1 MQMLRKKNKRKNGEN
16 TSVVREL
23 RQEKGLSQQEVA
35 DRLAISR
42 ASYIALEKG
51 RRDLRLSEARKLT
64 DLLGVSVSSLL
75 SNTFPDIE
83 KYQQMLFEFLRND
96 LTREKDGKVPKT
108 KLAKLL
114 YLADFG
120 WYHEN
125 LESMSGMQYRKIS
138 YGPVPDA
145 YFRIVD
151 ELYEKGKLDIEP
163 KDSAIL
169 IFPTRSGKQETADKL
184 SSKEKKFIAKI
195 AKRWKDK
202 NTQDIVGFTH
212 NQRPYKFSREG
223 EIIPYEL
230 ITQED
235 PGYAY

>member
-1 MQMLRKKNKRKNGEN
+1 MPQKINKKKEEEN
-16 TSVVREL
+16 TSVARGL
-23 RQEKGLSQQEVA
+23 RQERGLSQQVVA
-35 DRLAISR
+35 DRLGISR
-42 ASYIALEKG
+42 ASYIAYEKG
-51 RRDLRLSEARKLT
+51 GRDLRLSEVRKLA
-64 DLLGVSVSSLL
+64 DLFGTSTTVLL
-75 SNTFPDIE
+75 NNIFPDFE

-96 LTREKDGKVPKT
+96 LTKGGDGKVPKT

-125 LESMSGMQYRKIS
+125 LESMSGMQYRKIA
-138 YGPVPDA
+138 YGPVPDE

-151 ELYEKGKLDIEP
+151 ELYRKGKLDIEP
-163 KDSAIL
+163 KDRAIL
-169 IFPTRSGKQETADKL
+169 ISPTRTGKREPDDNL
-184 SSKEKKFIAKI
+184 SAKEKRFIAKI
-195 AKRWKDK
+195 AKKWKNK
-202 NTQDIVGFTH
+202 KTQEIVAFTH
-212 NQRPYKFSREG
+212 NQMPYRFCGEG